1 VQPTSTDASRADLAT
16 AAKAG
21 THDNTLAMASGR
33 GLHLPNLCTV
43 QAVFL
48 LILAAELLVLVFEL
62 VQSSL
67 PLFDWIEFAN
77 RSLLVLWQVLV
88 SAALLC
94 AMRRGIAQLPL
105 WLGALC
111 SLSLLMLVSALF
123 GIATLSL
130 LAGHLY
136 INFWIIVRDLLV
148 TAVIAGI
155 ALRYFYM
162 QQQLRVREQAALQAQ
177 IDALQAR
184 IRPHFLFN
192 SMNSIASL
200 IATDPDKAEQAV
212 VDLCDLFRVSLAPSA
227 ETVPLADELALCRK
241 YIAIEQLRLGSRL
254 QVQWYTDGL
263 PATLTIPLLTL
274 QPLLENAIYHGIQP
288 HPQGGCVRI
297 EAAITNGLCR
307 ISISNPLPVGIPAR
321 TEGNRMAINNIRARL
336 HAIHGAS
343 ANLTLSTSTSEFVA
357 TLSYPAQSR
366 PVEA

>member
-1 VQPTSTDASRADLAT
+1 VQSKPTDAGSAG
-16 AAKAG
+16 AAIKKTGAG
-21 THDNTLAMASGR
+21 DNTLATASGR

-62 VQSSL
+62 VQSTL
-67 PLFDWIEFAN
+67 PQFDWIEFAN

-94 AMRRGIAQLPL
+94 AVRRGIAQLPL
-105 WLGALC
+105 WLGAIC

-123 GIATLSL
+123 GVATLSL
-130 LAGHLY
+130 LAGRLY
-136 INFWIIVRDLLV
+136 INLWIIVRDLLV

-155 ALRYFYM
+155 ALRYFYL

-241 YIAIEQLRLGSRL
+241 YAAIEQLRLGARL
-254 QVQWYTDGL
+254 QLEWRIVDL

-297 EAAITNGLCR
+297 EAAIIDGLCR
-307 ISISNPLPVGIPAR
+307 ISISNPLPIGIPAR

-336 HAIHGAS
+336 HAIYGVKAS
-343 ANLTLSTSTSEFVA
+343 LTLGAQADEFVA
-357 TLSYPAQSR
+357 TLSYPAAQR
-366 PVEA
+366 NPVEA